1 MAENMQPE
9 NNMPEKELSAAF
21 CTVAGAMLQD
31 SRSQDVLAV
40 ARYVL
45 ARKSDDIPALF
56 FAAKAEQAM
65 GDVGKAIAYMARLVE
80 AGKVL
85 ADFPFN
91 LPEEARNLLIEAVGE
106 HSRHIEAG
114 RFQEALL
121 LTEDMIKI
129 APQTKQFIESALSL
143 CRALGDREKE
153 AGYRLQLRRM
163 NKTEH
168 EQLQELATKSHE
180 AGQYE
185 EELASRLAMFEH
197 PHDLEIH
204 SAWRL
209 QNIHHA
215 LGCLFIEPLDG
226 ERQQLAK
233 RLIAAVPSADDLPD
247 PAKDDMLGRF
257 DKFYR
262 LSIRAIDIDAIY
274 GAPVQQSEIP
284 RMRFADSAG
293 RSMTIDDLRQK
304 VKEQNVQVGFFAAG
318 TKPYF
323 ERCAK
328 YYVESILKNCDVN
341 CLVFVCVTCGWD
353 TAENVARSLGIDDQ
367 RLVVCTDAFDYQADD
382 YLVYTTND
390 IKLDDECPH
399 RGTHYYA
406 CVGLLHLAMF
416 IEEIGIPVFLSG
428 MDTVLQRGVRDIV
441 EKFRNAD
448 IVVNRS
454 PLGKHMSSTL
464 VNSLQLVYPTANA
477 MIFASF
483 LNDRLGDAIRHT
495 HQHFAMDQLFLFM
508 AMHHLLAN
516 GSNPQVEFFDE
527 FDINNC
533 MFNTDNVEIYRNH
546 LEKFRFV
553 NIFHGGQ
560 ADKALSGE
568 QIVT

>member
-1 MAENMQPE
+1 MVDTGQTENE
-9 NNMPEKELSAAF
+9 VSAAY
-21 CTVAGAMLQD
+21 CTLAATMLQEGKH
-31 SRSQDVLAV
+31 RDVLTV

-45 ARKSDDIPALF
+45 ARVSDDIPALF
-56 FAAKAEQAM
+56 FASKAEQAA
-65 GDVGKAIAYMARLVE
+65 GDIGKAVACMARLVE
-80 AGKVL
+80 TGRVPTG
-85 ADFPFN
+85 FPYN
-91 LPEEARNLLIEAVGE
+91 LPEEARSLLVEAIGE
-106 HSRHIEAG
+106 HGRHIGAG

-121 LTEDMIKI
+121 LTEDMIRI

-143 CRALGDREKE
+143 CRALGNREKE
-153 AGYRLQLRRM
+153 ADYRLQLHKL
-163 NKTEH
+163 NKAEH

-180 AGQYE
+180 AGRYE

-197 PHDLEIH
+197 PYDLEIH

-215 LGCLFIEPLDG
+215 LGCLFIEPLDA

-233 RLIAAVPSADDLPD
+233 RLIAAVPSPDDLPD
-247 PAKDDMLGRF
+247 PEKGDMLGRF

-274 GAPVQQSEIP
+274 GPPVQSAETP

-293 RSMTIDDLRQK
+293 HSLTIDDLRQK
-304 VKEQNVQVGFFAAG
+304 VVEQNVQVGFFAAG
-318 TKPYF
+318 TRPYF

-328 YYVESILKNCDVN
+328 YYIESILKHCDAS
-341 CLVFVCVTCGWD
+341 CLVFVCATCGWD

-367 RLVVCTDAFDYQADD
+367 RLIVCTDAFDYQADD

-390 IKLDDECPH
+390 IKPDDDCPH

-416 IEEIGIPVFLSG
+416 IEDIGIPVFLSG
-428 MDTVLQRGVRDIV
+428 MDTVLQRGVGDLLER
-441 EKFRNAD
+441 FRNAD

-464 VNSLQLVYPTANA
+464 VNSLQLIYPTANA

-483 LNDRLGDAIRHT
+483 LKDRLGNAVKQV

-516 GSNPQVEFFDE
+516 GSNPQVAFFDE

-533 MFNTDNVEIYRNH
+533 MFNTDNVELYRTH

-568 QIVT
+568 QVLN